1 MAAESDLSAGMLEK
15 AKAETEALKLLIVV
29 LKDAWAP

>member
-1 MAAESDLSAGMLEK
+1 MLEK

-29 LKDAWAP
+29 LKDIHNNLGVSSSKEN